1 MVVKYP
7 NREENADMR
16 ACATLLIVM
25 CAVAGAVAWACDPP
39 GGGINGPPDGGTV
52 SGKTDIQLTV
62 TSETEVKGV
71 DIYVDGNL
79 LDSLDKDPYT
89 YSWDTTK
96 ASNGSHEISAKV
108 RAVDRPDGAIK
119 PVKVTVEN

>member
-1 MVVKYP
+1 MAVQYLD
-7 NREENADMR
+7 REDDADMR
-16 ACATLLIVM
+16 ACATLLVVM
-25 CAVAGAVAWACDPP
+25 CVVAGAIAWACDPP

-52 SGKTDIQLTV
+52 SGMAQIQLTV

-79 LDSLDKDPYT
+79 LDSVAKDPYS

-96 ASNGSHEISAKV
+96 TSNGDHEVSAKV
-108 RAVDRPDGAIK
+108 RAKDRPDGQIK
-119 PVKVTVEN
+119 PVKVIVKN

>member
-1 MVVKYP
+1 
-7 NREENADMR
+7 MR
-16 ACATLLIVM
+16 ACATLLVVM
-25 CAVAGAVAWACDPP
+25 CAVAGAIAWACDPP

-52 SGKTDIQLTV
+52 AGTVQIQLTV

-71 DIYVDGNL
+71 DVYLDGRL
-79 LDSLDKDPYT
+79 LDSIAKDPYA

-108 RAVDRPDGAIK
+108 RAADRPDGQIK
-119 PVKVTVEN
+119 PIKVTVKN